1 MLPAFHRGAMEG
13 YGRLMV
19 GLAGATSDRW
29 LAVPSIDLAAEMQ
42 GLTMAVAGQAFF
54 GAGYDEADATAVRL
68 AVAAIASE
76 NPLVSLLAPFRRTGS
91 ERALLHAFVDRL
103 IDARIASGP
112 GGDDL
117 LSLLLQADGTD
128 APDGRAEVHDQVLTI
143 LVAGHDTIAH
153 ALAWTWIALARD
165 PDIERALHQELDEV
179 LGDRLPAAR
188 DAEHLP
194 YTRAVFAESL
204 RLFPP
209 AAITTR
215 LALAD
220 CAFDGQPVRAGTI
233 VVASQYLVH
242 RDPRFFDD
250 PLRFDPGRWLAPPSP
265 PRPKLAYFPFG
276 AGPRACIGEGF
287 AWMEAVLLLAVLAG
301 RWRVRPANLDAIERE
316 TRVTLRPK
324 PPLPARLE
332 RRR

>member
-19 GLAGATSDRW
+19 GVAGATSDRW
-29 LAVPSIDLAAEMQ
+29 LGTSSVDLAAEMQ
-42 GLTMAVAGQAFF
+42 GLTMTVAGRAFF
-54 GAGYDEADATAVRL
+54 GTDYDEADATAVRL

-76 NPLVSLLAPFRRTGS
+76 NPLVSLLAPFRRTGR
-91 ERALLHAFVDRL
+91 ERDLLHAFVERL
-103 IDARIASGP
+103 IDARIASGL
-112 GGDDL
+112 GGDL
-117 LSLLLQADGTD
+117 LSLLLSVDGAD
-128 APDGRAEVHDQVLTI
+128 APEGRARVHDQVLTI

-165 PDIERALHQELDEV
+165 PDIERALHRELDEV
-179 LGDRLPAAR
+179 LNGRLPEAR
-188 DAEHLP
+188 DAEHLS

-215 LALAD
+215 LALED
-220 CAFDGQPVRAGTI
+220 CEFDGQPVRAGTI

-242 RDPRFFDD
+242 RDPRFFGD
-250 PLRFDPGRWLAPPSP
+250 PLRFDPGRWLTPPSP

-301 RWRVRPANLDAIERE
+301 RWRVRPAHLDAIERE